1 MGQAATLL
9 PPSWRLVL
17 DWARGALAA
26 LFLLRALAAGGA
38 PGGAL
43 AILTLYFALACGWAA
58 KPSLMNRRGRAP
70 GIALLPLV
78 ADVGV
83 FIVLLLLAPFERW
96 LAALFS
102 VYVLLAASL
111 RYSWREV
118 ALAWI
123 CSTAVSILLPAAN
136 RQALLP
142 PVLAAGAVAV
152 VLSLHAERARSH
164 MAHSLQQAVLYRAQ
178 AESARESE
186 RQRIA
191 ADFHDGPLQSFV
203 GLQMRLEI
211 LRRLLTRDVAQ
222 AQAELESLQELC
234 RSQVA
239 DLRAFVRSMR
249 PVEVDSSGLSASVRR
264 LLEGYSK
271 ETGIEVAFEGAGLAG
286 PSDPGVVV
294 EVLQIVREA
303 LNNIRK
309 HSKASRVSL
318 SLAAARSCLE
328 IGIADNGSGFA
339 FSGSYSLEELELL
352 RLGPRSIMRRVR
364 NLGGE
369 LALRS
374 NPGQG
379 SELRIRVPA

>member
-1 MGQAATLL
+1 MSQAATSL
-9 PPSWRLVL
+9 PPSWRLAL
-17 DWARGALAA
+17 DWTRVALAA
-26 LFLLRALAAGGA
+26 VFLIRALAGGRA
-38 PGGAL
+38 PGRAL
-43 AILTLYFALACGWAA
+43 LILTLYFVLAAAWAA
-58 KPSLMNRRGRAP
+58 KPSLTKRAGAP

-78 ADVGV
+78 ADVAV
-83 FIVLLLLAPFERW
+83 FIVILLLTPFEPW
-96 LAALFS
+96 LAALFW
-102 VYVLLAASL
+102 VFVLLAASL

-118 ALAWI
+118 VLAWV
-123 CSTAVSILLPAAN
+123 CSSAVSILLPAGD

-142 PVLAAGAVAV
+142 PVLAAGAAGL
-152 VLSLHAERARSH
+152 VLSLYAEQARKRMS
-164 MAHSLQQAVLYRAQ
+164 HSLRQAVLYRAE
-178 AESARESE
+178 AECARESE

-211 LRRLLTRDVAQ
+211 LRRLLARDVAQ
-222 AQAELESLQELC
+222 AQAELESLQDLC

-249 PVEVDSSGLSASVRR
+249 PMEVDGSGLSASVRR

-271 ETGIEVAFEGAGLAG
+271 DTGIEVAFEAADVGRS
-286 PSDPGVVV
+286 PDPGVAV

-303 LNNIRK
+303 LNNVRK

-318 SLAAARSCLE
+318 SLASGGSCLE

-339 FSGSYSLEELELL
+339 FSGAYSLDELELL

-369 LALRS
+369 FILKS